1 MKSQVVNMKQDW
13 KREQELVVK
22 LQNEVHLKDTQLFNL
37 VETNSTQ
44 KKLVNGLEN
53 ELNTMRL
60 HSIVS
65 IKNEK
70 NGNKYG
76 FENGVVN

>member
-1 MKSQVVNMKQDW
+1 M
-13 KREQELVVK
+13 
-22 LQNEVHLKDTQLFNL
+22 KDTQLFNL

-53 ELNTMRL
+53 ELNTMRQCN
-60 HSIVS
+60 IVGN
-65 IKNEK
+65 KNEK

-76 FENGVVN
+76 FENDVVN

>member
-1 MKSQVVNMKQDW
+1 MKQDW

-60 HSIVS
+60 HNIVGN
-65 IKNEK
+65 KNEK
-70 NGNKYG
+70 NGNKFG
-76 FENGVVN
+76 FENDVVN